1 MFEMQADVL
10 RAFLDEPRAAVLAT
24 LRRDGRPYTIPLWFL
39 WEGEVPD
46 DVNPASN
53 PPSGHV
59 WFTGA
64 PTSSWCKHLV
74 NDPRMSL
81 CIDQEEPPAK
91 HVGID
96 GTVEHSAPDDPEVW
110 PVLKRLVD
118 KYVGRGDPAN
128 QVEADGYLESM
139 RSMTPI
145 LFKVT
150 PNAWRAIDLSEF
162 EPGQDL

>member
-1 MFEMQADVL
+1 MFEMRAEAL
-10 RAFLDEPRAAVLAT
+10 REFLDQPLAAVLST
-24 LRRDGRPYTIPLWFL
+24 LRRDGSPYTIPLWYL

-46 DVNPASN
+46 DVHPIHN
-53 PPSGHV
+53 PPSGCA
-59 WFTGA
+59 WFLGGPDST
-64 PTSSWCKHLV
+64 WCRHLL

-81 CIDQEEPPAK
+81 CIDVEGPPAK

-96 GTVEHSAPDDPEVW
+96 GTVEHSTGDDAEIW
-110 PVLKRLVD
+110 PIMRRLVE

-128 QVEADGYLESM
+128 DEAVEQYMETT

-150 PNAWRAIDLSEF
+150 PSRWRAIDLSEF